1 MCATPYLLGLELDT
15 LATGQKR
22 ELILDLT
29 MMIQLL
35 GGIHHKDS
43 NMEDGLVPDEEEE
56 EEEEDEHL
64 TKVEIHPFDLH
75 KMRTLMTSF
84 EDWLMF

>member
-1 MCATPYLLGLELDT
+1 MCTTPLLLGLELDT
-15 LATGQKR
+15 LAIGRER
-22 ELILDLT
+22 ELMLDLT
-29 MMIQLL
+29 MMVQLL
-35 GGIHHKDS
+35 GGIHHNHV
-43 NMEDGLVPDEEEE
+43 NMEDGLVPDE